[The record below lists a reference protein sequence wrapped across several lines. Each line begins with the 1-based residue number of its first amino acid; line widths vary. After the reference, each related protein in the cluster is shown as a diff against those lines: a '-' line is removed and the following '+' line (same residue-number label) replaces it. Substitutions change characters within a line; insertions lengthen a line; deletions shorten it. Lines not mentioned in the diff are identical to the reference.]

1 MSFDTAIRN
10 PERYLGILRCIK
22 EYEGKILNDENLLII
37 VSNLYIN
44 KEVNSKEIIIDEN
57 STISNISDRVKK
69 VNSSRKADGGYPK
82 GYPARFW
89 TYVRTLSEL
98 GFIYAQ
104 YNEKL
109 EFSEIANELLNGNI
123 DEQEAFLIQMI
134 RTNRKSPYRNVL
146 NDFNFFI
153 FIIEILIEL
162 KKVSKKMSYNE
173 FVLSTFWKNDDKEE
187 FLRTIDKEKNNLKNN
202 LKTYEYIKNNFS
214 KVNIEQTVMKD
225 YPDVVLRLLRITG
238 LITITS
244 HISTI
249 YLEINENLVDFY
261 RELKNYYSEFK
272 ILGEEKK
279 DKKNYFYKIGSL
291 ENSVINIIKKY
302 RRKEFTQIDNYNK
315 LIKNIVEKYKLDE
328 KYIINHLKKIDSAK
342 IKEIPAFKGIQ
353 PSIKF
358 EFYISIFIYLV
369 LGEKYNIRP
378 NYKMDSNGI
387 PISHAPGNKGDI
399 EVYTEKI
406 YWILEVSLMRNRM
419 QQYNNETTNLIRH
432 LNSKEDIKENYLSF
446 VAPYVHEDTQRL
458 FDALI
463 ITLKIQENMRK
474 VNARAYN
481 LDEFIKIVKEKD
493 IFKDMKNYSKEKI
506 NELKEKI

>member
-57 STISNISDRVKK
+57 STIFNISDRVKK

-162 KKVSKKMSYNE
+162 KKASKKMSYNE
-173 FVLSTFWKNDDKEE
+173 FVLSTFWENDDKEE

-279 DKKNYFYKIGSL
+279 DKKAYFYKIGSL

-432 LNSKEDIKENYLSF
+432 LNSKEDFKENYLSF